1 MEIAL
6 GVVAALLLAAALW
19 LWRERDRARAE
30 RDLARARLAD
40 AEKNEVKLKDAF
52 SALAQDALK
61 PAVENLARL
70 SGESLRA
77 NQAEASKD
85 FERRK
90 VEVEKLVQPLG
101 QALAETRK
109 QLESLGGGQSQLQG
123 RLVAMAQQSEA
134 LRAETGKLV
143 QALRR
148 PNVRGRY
155 GEVQLRR
162 VIELA
167 GMREWCDFSEQ
178 ASLGEGDELR
188 LRPDVLV
195 KLPNGRL
202 VAIDAKVNID
212 AYVDAIQS
220 EDEAQRAQSLARFGK
235 AVADQAVALGKKDYW
250 ARLGLSPEFVVM
262 FVPGDQF
269 VDAALEQRPDLIDL
283 AAASH
288 VVIASPST
296 LIGLLRAIHVGWRE
310 QRLYESA
317 EELFKL
323 GKELL
328 ERAGVAMGHAGRVG
342 ERLGQAVKAY
352 NEFTGSVD
360 SRLMPT
366 LRKFEEARALSPD
379 QRIDDL
385 RQIEL
390 APRLPAALPATAPA
404 ADESV

>member
-6 GVVAALLLAAALW
+6 GVLAAALFGASLW
-19 LWRERDRARAE
+19 LWRARDQARAE
-30 RDLARARLAD
+30 RDLAQARLAD
-40 AEKNEVKLKDAF
+40 AERNEVRLKDSF

-61 PAVENLARL
+61 PAVENLTRL

-77 NQAEASKD
+77 NQAEAAKD

-90 VEVEKLVQPLG
+90 AEVEKLVQPLG
-101 QALAETRK
+101 QALVETRK

-123 RLVAMAQQSEA
+123 RLQTMAQQSEA
-134 LRAETGKLV
+134 LRAETSKLA
-143 QALRR
+143 QALSR

-178 ASLGEGDELR
+178 ATLTSDDER
-188 LRPDVLV
+188 RQRPDVLV

-202 VAIDAKVNID
+202 VAVDAKVNIE
-212 AYVDAIQS
+212 AYVDAIQAT
-220 EDEAQRAQSLARFGK
+220 DEVQRAQCLARFGK
-235 AVADQAVALGKKDYW
+235 AVVEQAVALGKKDYW
-250 ARLGLSPEFVVM
+250 ARLGLNPEFVVM

-269 VDAALEQRPDLIDL
+269 VDAALAERPELIEL
-283 AAASH
+283 AASSN

-310 QRLYESA
+310 QRLYQSA
-317 EELFKL
+317 AELFQL

-328 ERAGVAMGHAGRVG
+328 ERSRIALDHANRVG

-366 LRKFEEARALSPD
+366 LRKFEDVGAVGAE
-379 QRIDDL
+379 QRIEDL
-385 RQIEL
+385 RPVEI
-390 APRLPAALPATAPA
+390 APRQPTALPEPAPSTS
-404 ADESV
+404 ADD